1 MVNLR
6 LKTKVTFSFDKL
18 SKKLFNKIIPQTQKR
33 SLRDIVN
40 QWKDNI
46 EKGQFTPLAKATKK
60 RRKYKGYNTFYP
72 QTVPRSTNT
81 PLKATGNLQKSIRVT
96 KDGISFNKYGD
107 WHVQGTI
114 RPKRNWMR
122 LKTEKTGSRLL
133 SKENLS
139 KLRTDIRKGFR
150 LAGRGKNIRQVRL

>member
-6 LKTKVTFSFDKL
+6 LTTKVTFSFAKL
-18 SKKLFNKIIPQTQKR
+18 SKKLDKILPQAQKR
-33 SLRDIVN
+33 SLRDVAN
-40 QWKDNI
+40 QWKNNI
-46 EKGQFTPLAKATKK
+46 EKGQFAPLATATKK

-72 QTVPRSTNT
+72 RTVPRTTND

-96 KDGISFNKYGD
+96 DKGISFNKYGD

-114 RPKRNWMR
+114 RPKRNWMK